1 MKPIT
6 FDRFARG
13 LVFVAV
19 LFAAYGC
26 FSYLSPVLIPF
37 LVAGVAAY
45 LLNPVCDFFQH
56 TCRLRFRVVSVLL
69 TLVLAIGGIVG
80 VLWLC
85 IPPIFDECGHFSVVL
100 RHYFE
105 SEADKESVSYVV
117 RNIFK
122 EGARSTNLMSF
133 VESDDFRVVLKTALP
148 RLWNLLMST
157 AGLVV
162 SFVSS
167 CIGLLYL
174 FFLLLDYNR
183 YAKIWITFV
192 PHRYRTFA
200 RQFFNDVT
208 FYLCGYFRGQLLI
221 ALSNCVLFTLGFF
234 LVGFPMPI
242 ALGCFIG
249 IISFVPYL
257 QVAGL
262 LPCALLALL
271 RTAETGQNF
280 WLLIGGALAVYLV
293 VQIIQDVIV
302 TPRIMG
308 RIMGLSPAI
317 ILLALSVGAFV
328 GGIGGL
334 IVALPITTLAM
345 AYYKRYVVK
354 EPDSDLPCGEK
365 A

>member
-56 TCRLRFRVVSVLL
+56 TCRLRFRVVSVIL

-105 SEADKESVSYVV
+105 SEADNESVSYVV
-117 RNIFK
+117 RNFFK

-133 VESDDFRVVLKTALP
+133 VESDDFRAVLKTALP

-192 PHRYRTFA
+192 PHRYRPFA

-208 FYLCGYFRGQLLI
+208 FYLCGYFRNQLLI
-221 ALSNCVLFTLGFF
+221 A
-234 LVGFPMPI
+234 
-242 ALGCFIG
+242 
-249 IISFVPYL
+249 
-257 QVAGL
+257 
-262 LPCALLALL
+262 
-271 RTAETGQNF
+271 
-280 WLLIGGALAVYLV
+280 
-293 VQIIQDVIV
+293 
-302 TPRIMG
+302 
-308 RIMGLSPAI
+308 
-317 ILLALSVGAFV
+317 
-328 GGIGGL
+328 
-334 IVALPITTLAM
+334 
-345 AYYKRYVVK
+345 
-354 EPDSDLPCGEK
+354 
-365 A
+365 

>member
-13 LVFVAV
+13 LVIIAAI
-19 LFAAYGC
+19 FAIYWC
-26 FSYLSPVLIPF
+26 FNYLSQVLIPF
-37 LVAGVAAY
+37 IVAGVAAY

-56 TCRLRFRVVSVLL
+56 TCRLRFRVPCVIL
-69 TLVLAIGGIVG
+69 TLVLAVGLIVG

-85 IPPIFDECGHFSVVL
+85 IPPIFDECTHFNVVL
-100 RHYFE
+100 RHFFQTE
-105 SEADKESVSYVV
+105 SSDGSIPYAV
-117 RNIFK
+117 RHFFK
-122 EGARSTNLMSF
+122 EGIRSTNLTTIM
-133 VESDDFRVVLKTALP
+133 ESDDFLAVLKGALP
-148 RLWNLLMST
+148 RVWNLLLST
-157 AGLVV
+157 AGLLF
-162 SFVSS
+162 SFISS

-183 YAKIWITFV
+183 YASIWITFV
-192 PHRYRTFA
+192 PHRYRPFA
-200 RQFFNDVT
+200 RQFFSDVT

-262 LPCALLALL
+262 VPCALLALL
-271 RTAETGQNF
+271 RAAETGQNF
-280 WLLIGGALAVYLV
+280 WLLIGCALLVYLV
-293 VQIIQDVIV
+293 VQIIQDTIV

-317 ILLALSVGAFV
+317 ILLALSIGAFV

-334 IVALPITTLAM
+334 IVALPLTTMAI
-345 AYYKRYVVK
+345 AYYKRYVIK
-354 EPDSDLPCGEK
+354 EPNTDL
-365 A
+365 AH